1 MMSLPA
7 DRRPDTSENNARGS
21 GSGPGERG
29 DAKPRTPK
37 ARFGKPY
44 VKPGAK
50 PPFKPVPKVPR
61 PATSDAPAK
70 LGVKRVP
77 PPPGAQSP
85 RATTP
90 YRSAG
95 KPPTGA
101 GTPAGSSPRTYG
113 GPPKPFTP
121 RTGPGGTS
129 GARTQSGG
137 KGMMGRN
144 PSRSFDNAGALPPGV
159 KVVYEDDD
167 IIVVEKPTGLTTA
180 AGPEEPRETLF
191 DMVKKIA
198 RAKAGR
204 PISRSRGRDK
214 AAVEADI
221 GGSTGAGKVFAGI
234 IHRLD
239 REASGLLVFSK
250 NEKAYHWLKDDFKS
264 KRVHRIY
271 YALVEGAMGE
281 VGEQGTIQSFLRE
294 SRDGTVASIKGDD
307 FRGGGGVAMGGWGEE
322 HDQARPAVTHYRV
335 LGIGGGLSLVQLRLE
350 TGRKHQIRVHLK
362 EKGHPIVGDRR
373 YNAFRDDLR
382 RLCLHATELG
392 FAHPSTGATVRFRSD
407 PPVGFFT
414 LAGMKP
420 PAPSGTATLKQ
431 PPIAHTSHQ
440 PEDTS
445 WENVAGWYDALI
457 DEKRSDHYD
466 KIIIPGTLRMVK
478 PEPGVRVLDVACGQ
492 GVISREL
499 ARLGASVVG
508 VDSSPSLIETA
519 QARAVTQGLSAEFF
533 IGDVRALDA
542 LPLEPASFDCVTCV
556 MAMANINPL
565 EPLLASVARLLKP
578 GGSLVFSITHPAF
591 RAPDQTSWGWDEKTK
606 AQYRRVDGYLSL
618 GQKSIKMHPGSAPDI
633 VTWTFHR
640 PLQTYVRLL
649 SEAGLLVQ
657 TLEEWPA
664 VRVSEPGPRAEAE
677 NRARR
682 EIPLFVGISATRR

>member
-1 MMSLPA
+1 
-7 DRRPDTSENNARGS
+7 
-21 GSGPGERG
+21 
-29 DAKPRTPK
+29 
-37 ARFGKPY
+37 
-44 VKPGAK
+44 
-50 PPFKPVPKVPR
+50 
-61 PATSDAPAK
+61 
-70 LGVKRVP
+70 
-77 PPPGAQSP
+77 
-85 RATTP
+85 
-90 YRSAG
+90 
-95 KPPTGA
+95 
-101 GTPAGSSPRTYG
+101 
-113 GPPKPFTP
+113 
-121 RTGPGGTS
+121 
-129 GARTQSGG
+129 
-137 KGMMGRN
+137 MMGRN
-144 PSRSFDNAGALPPGV
+144 PSRSFDNAGALPAGV

-191 DMVKKIA
+191 DMVKKLA
-198 RAKAGR
+198 RAKVGR
-204 PISRSRGRDK
+204 PTSRSRGRDK
-214 AAVEADI
+214 AAVEADA
-221 GGSTGAGKVFAGI
+221 GGSSGHGKVFAGI

-271 YALVEGAMGE
+271 FALVEGIMGE

-335 LGIGGGLSLVQLRLE
+335 LGSGNGMSLVQLRLE
-350 TGRKHQIRVHLK
+350 TGRKHQIRVHMK

-382 RLCLHATELG
+382 RLCLHAAELG
-392 FAHPSTGATVRFRSD
+392 FSHPGTGATVRFRSD
-407 PPVGFFT
+407 PPVGFYT
-414 LAGMKP
+414 LVGSKV

-431 PPIAHTSHQ
+431 PPVAHSSHQ

-478 PEPGVRVLDVACGQ
+478 PQPGVRVLDVACGQ

-508 VDSSPSLIETA
+508 VDSSPALVDTA
-519 QARAVTQGLSAEFF
+519 RARAVTQGLEAEFH
-533 IGDVRALDA
+533 IGDARSLDA
-542 LPLEPASFDCVTCV
+542 LPLADASFDSVTCV

-565 EPLLASVARLLKP
+565 EPLLASVARVLKP
-578 GGSLVFSITHPAF
+578 GGTLVFSITHPAF
-591 RAPDQTSWGWDEKTK
+591 RAPDQTSWGWDEKTRG
-606 AQYRRVDGYLSL
+606 QYRRVDGYLSL
-618 GQKSIKMHPGSAPDI
+618 GQKAIKMHPGSAPDI

-649 SEAGLLVQ
+649 SEAGLLVE

-682 EIPLFVGISATRR
+682 EIPLFVGIRAIKR